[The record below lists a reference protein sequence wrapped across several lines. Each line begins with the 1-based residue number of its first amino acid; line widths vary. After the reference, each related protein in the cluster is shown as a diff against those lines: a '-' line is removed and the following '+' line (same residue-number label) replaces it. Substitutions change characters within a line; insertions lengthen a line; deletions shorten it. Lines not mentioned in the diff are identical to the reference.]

1 MVTLEQKEKGMKTV
15 RMGAVLIGIL
25 FAFNA
30 PSVTYAQEQNEAAKK
45 VPKAAIQEQT
55 RRGEAEPKVTI
66 ERAIQ
71 SAVADVR
78 GRVHE
83 VDMVRKKGKLVWEV
97 EVITSEGRHFLV
109 DVDGITGAVTHTE
122 ERSLEKLAGDPT
134 KVKVIFEKHCV
145 SCHGLDGKGTEAMGP
160 LLIPPTTDYTSESS
174 RQKSD
179 CRTASHYQGTSAR
192 NRDAEL

>member
-83 VDMVRKKGKLVWEV
+83 VDGWRVVVTYHPSAAIRFGPN
-97 EVITSEGRHFLV
+97 
-109 DVDGITGAVTHTE
+109 GAP
-122 ERSLEKLAGDPT
+122 LAFRLPN
-134 KVKVIFEKHCV
+134 VA
-145 SCHGLDGKGTEAMGP
+145 SC
-160 LLIPPTTDYTSESS
+160 S
-174 RQKSD
+174 
-179 CRTASHYQGTSAR
+179 
-192 NRDAEL
+192 